1 MASDESDVE
10 EDTCSEVE
18 EDTCSDDVAFDAPSP
33 GWFSVLGFRLKP

>member
-1 MASDESDVE
+1 LGAGAAVASDESDVE

-33 GWFSVLGFRLKP
+33 GWFRV